1 MDGWRYLSLKP
12 AEIYAI
18 TPREFTLLMRS
29 ENERRQDDY
38 EMQATLAMWHRA
50 AYHAPKLK
58 VADLYKRDSSKQSAK
73 KSTEE
78 LKADFAEKQSKLDRL
93 TFVKKDGEVT
103 DE

>member
-1 MDGWRYLSLKP
+1 MK
-12 AEIYAI
+12 A
-18 TPREFTLLMRS
+18 
-29 ENERRQDDY
+29 ENERRQDEY
-38 EMQATLAMWHRA
+38 ELQATLTMWQRA

-58 VADLYKRDSSKQSAK
+58 VADLYKRDNGKSSAK

-78 LKADFAEKQSKLDRL
+78 LKAEFAEKQAKLDRL